1 MKTMSKKSFDCQA
14 SYEMKSH
21 CDEQCDHCKEYYVD
35 RDPLTSDDVVRLNL
49 LKWLKKKDLLS
60 DDVDIIWQ
68 EFIKENP

>member
-1 MKTMSKKSFDCQA
+1 MSKKGFDCQA

-35 RDPLTSDDVVRLNL
+35 RDPLTSGDVIRLNL
-49 LKWLKKKDLLS
+49 LEWLKKKDLLT
-60 DDVDIIWQ
+60 DDVDTIWQ